1 MVSNLVH
8 LNKALKL
15 GDRFIVCSKDKYA
28 TFMVM
33 AVEYQPKGQTNK
45 YWVLPVLETK

>member
-1 MVSNLVH
+1 MKSNIVH
-8 LNKALKL
+8 LNQVLKR
-15 GDRFIVCSKDKYA
+15 GDRFLVCSKDKYA

-45 YWVLPVLETK
+45 YWVLPVLEGK